1 VQRTFNE
8 ADGSC
13 HVYLL
18 HPPGGVV
25 GGDTLDIAIAALNDT
40 DVVLTTPAAGKF
52 YRCLDDGS
60 HQQQQV
66 TLTVGPGAHFEWLPQ
81 ETIFFDGARSRLQ
94 HRVILDARA
103 SYLGWEIL
111 CLGRRASGESFT
123 VGSIQQSTALLR
135 SDELIHREHLK
146 ASPDNIDG
154 AWSFAGQTVS
164 GTLVATSREVFSSS
178 RADDRLQGLI
188 KRLDDPQWGVT
199 AKAGVILVRYLGN
212 DTEHCRQP
220 QACSMSAHP
229 GSVPGS
235 GIPDRRQTKEDSME
249 LSPREKDKLLIF
261 TAALLAERRRARG
274 VKLNYPEAVALI
286 SAEIMEGARDG
297 KTVAELMAYGKTI
310 LSEDDV
316 MEGIP
321 GMLHEIQV
329 EATFPDGTKLV
340 TVHDPIVP

>member
-1 VQRTFNE
+1 VVTSSTTQALPERAWAASIRLAFKQATDRTILHRSRHEGPLRVQRTFNE

-212 DTEHCRQP
+212 DTEHCRQGFEF
-220 QACSMSAHP
+220 ARDWLTAA
-229 GSVPGS
+229 GLFNVG
-235 GIPDRRQTKEDSME
+235 
-249 LSPREKDKLLIF
+249 SPRQRPRIWN
-261 TAALLAERRRARG
+261 T
-274 VKLNYPEAVALI
+274 
-286 SAEIMEGARDG
+286 
-297 KTVAELMAYGKTI
+297 
-310 LSEDDV
+310 
-316 MEGIP
+316 
-321 GMLHEIQV
+321 
-329 EATFPDGTKLV
+329 
-340 TVHDPIVP
+340 